1 MKLINIIAFLSAAMA
16 VSADSCNRGGVYCGT
31 SLLNKGFSLM
41 ATGDYHDHI
50 VAVLTGA
57 GKSTD
62 DAHVRNSIFNCLS
75 GGEIAYQGYCTY
87 GCGGTQSED
96 PDYCLPQY

>member
-1 MKLINIIAFLSAAMA
+1 MLHKGYDKPS
-16 VSADSCNRGGVYCGT
+16 VSFA
-31 SLLNKGFSLM
+31 LLTDFSLM
-41 ATGDYHDHI
+41 VTGNYHDHI